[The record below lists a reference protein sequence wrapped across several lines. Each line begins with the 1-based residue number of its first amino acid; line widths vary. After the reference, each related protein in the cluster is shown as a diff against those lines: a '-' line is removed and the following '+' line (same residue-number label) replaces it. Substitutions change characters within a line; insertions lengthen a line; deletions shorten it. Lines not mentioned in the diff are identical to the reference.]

1 MSIIPLLVAAG
12 TIASRVEGVP
22 SIRLEVVES
31 WSR

>member
-1 MSIIPLLVAAG
+1 MSIIPSLVAAG
-12 TIASRVEGVP
+12 TIASRVEGAP